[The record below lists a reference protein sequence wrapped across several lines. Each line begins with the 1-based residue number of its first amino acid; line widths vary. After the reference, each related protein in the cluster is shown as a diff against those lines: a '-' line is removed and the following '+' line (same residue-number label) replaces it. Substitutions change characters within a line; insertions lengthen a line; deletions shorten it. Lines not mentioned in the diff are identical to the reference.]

1 MIATKMDQLVV
12 AAVAYVAAQT
22 DCHAYQ
28 AAAIADDDAIAVDFG
43 HFVLDWQPI
52 DSIDLN

>member
-12 AAVAYVAAQT
+12 AAVAYVVVQT